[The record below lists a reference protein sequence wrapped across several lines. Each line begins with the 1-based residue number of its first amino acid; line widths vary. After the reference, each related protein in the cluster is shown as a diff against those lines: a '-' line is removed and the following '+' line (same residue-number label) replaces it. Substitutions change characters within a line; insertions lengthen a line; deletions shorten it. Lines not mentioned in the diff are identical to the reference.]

1 MFQSKQVIDLTC
13 HEVLEPTPKKP
24 KYMQNIIVDEVEMTE
39 LKYILGIPHIH
50 SFEQWQKEQ
59 EELNKI
65 IPAFVAES
73 EGDKIMS
80 MFDEIIDEHKCS
92 SCFVLLCC
100 NNYMFHDANCWAL
113 ELKSTIT
120 LQDIRKIY
128 TYRVDVLT
136 GAMIGWEDYA
146 YAPFEETKHFSLP
159 FAAHHVG
166 FFVRCFQCKECS
178 KVDHKG
184 CHAMYHHHH

>member
-1 MFQSKQVIDLTC
+1 MFQSKEVIDLTC
-13 HEVLEPTPKKP
+13 SEVLEHISKKP
-24 KYMQNIIVDEVEMTE
+24 NHMHNIIVDEVEATE
-39 LKYILGIPHIH
+39 LQYILGIPHIH

-59 EELNKI
+59 EELNKL
-65 IPAFVAES
+65 IPSFVAS
-73 EGDKIMS
+73 TEGDKIMS
-80 MFDEIIDEHKCS
+80 MFDEIMDEHKCS

-120 LQDIRKIY
+120 LQDIRRVY

-136 GAMIGWEDYA
+136 GAMLGWEDYA
-146 YAPFEETKHFSLP
+146 YAQFDEKKHITSP

-166 FFVRCFQCKECS
+166 FFVRCFQCKQCS
-178 KVDHKG
+178 KVDKKT
-184 CHAMYHHHH
+184 CHAMYHHH